1 MQVHIKLFATL
12 RQQAGW
18 AEKTVELP
26 SGATVETAVRQ
37 LAAEVPGLDLRDRAL
52 YAAVNRGYASLTDT
66 LADGDTLALFPPVS
80 GGAHG

>member
-18 AEKTVELP
+18 AEKTV
-26 SGATVETAVRQ
+26 VRQ
-37 LAAEVPGLDLRDRAL
+37 RAAEAAGLDLRDRAL